1 MYEEKQE
8 KIMSTVNDLL
18 GSNLVKV
25 FKDTYREKASS
36 NQTPT
41 LSKSMNVDAWVV
53 DSWNQLFI
61 RSS

>member
-1 MYEEKQE
+1 
-8 KIMSTVNDLL
+8 MSTVSDLL

-41 LSKSMNVDAWVV
+41 LSKSMNIDTWVV
-53 DSWNQLFI
+53 GSSNQLFI

>member
-1 MYEEKQE
+1 
-8 KIMSTVNDLL
+8 MSTVNDLF

-41 LSKSMNVDAWVV
+41 LSKSMNIDTWVV
-53 DSWNQLFI
+53 GSSNQLFI